1 MLNPDI
7 SKGQWTPDLE
17 TMTSDAFM
25 LLIAGTDT
33 TANTLV
39 VAVYNL
45 LLSPHLVQR
54 LVSELR
60 GTMSKPFSQSSWASL
75 EQLPFLVS
83 CPWFTAK

>member
-1 MLNPDI
+1 MFDIMLNPDV

-33 TANTLV
+33 TANALV

-45 LLSPHLVQR
+45 LLAPRLVQR

-75 EQLPFLVS
+75 EQLPFLVR
-83 CPWFTAK
+83 CP

>member
-1 MLNPDI
+1 MLNPDT

-17 TMTSDAFM
+17 TLTSDAFM
-25 LLIAGTDT
+25 LFLAGTDT

-45 LLSPHLVQR
+45 LCSPPRVQR

-60 GTMSKPFSQSSWASL
+60 GTMSTPFSQSSWASL

-83 CPWFTAK
+83 CP